1 MNNISEII
9 SHSSWQINH
18 LLDEFIQLKKTLTI
32 SLCVLVVDF
41 VTESKMSG
49 FPFNSSSRASW
60 RCCLLLSLAL
70 ATISSRVG
78 IFVAVTWLGHS
89 MVWKIIHHLALRN
102 KHKLTCKPFSECKQ
116 ITQAVSIKA
125 FYEFWN
131 AKNKLY
137 KYLLEV
143 LVSVKNSPSW
153 KNETHVLKSR

>member
-116 ITQAVSIKA
+116 ITQAVSKHFTNFRTRRIS
-125 FYEFWN
+125 FINTCW
-131 AKNKLY
+131 
-137 KYLLEV
+137 KYWFL
-143 LVSVKNSPSW
+143 W
-153 KNETHVLKSR
+153 KIPQAERMKHTF